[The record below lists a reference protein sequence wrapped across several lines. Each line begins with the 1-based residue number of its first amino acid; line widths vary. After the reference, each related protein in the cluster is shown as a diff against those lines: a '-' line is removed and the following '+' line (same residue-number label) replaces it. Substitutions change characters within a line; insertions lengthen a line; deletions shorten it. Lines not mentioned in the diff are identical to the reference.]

1 MRSAGGVVGP
11 DSPLLYRVDR
21 TLDDLSLAAVAF
33 RRFAEELERNPSM
46 LLRGRAEPKEA
57 AK

>member
-1 MRSAGGVVGP
+1 MRAAGAVLSA

-21 TLDDLSLAAVAF
+21 ALDDLSLAAVAI
-33 RRFAEELERNPSM
+33 RRFAEELERNPDI

-57 AK
+57 KK